1 MKNDQVEHH
10 YQHHVFFCLN
20 VREDGAQC
28 CTDYGAEAMF
38 NHMKAT
44 IKKLKLNGKGRV
56 RINRAGCFDRCSEGP
71 LMVIYPEA
79 VWYHFIDEQD
89 IDEIIESHILNGNV
103 VERLVA

>member
-1 MKNDQVEHH
+1 MNSNEVENH

-44 IKKLKLNGKGRV
+44 IKKLKLNGKGKV

-79 VWYHFIDEQD
+79 VWYHFVDEQD
-89 IDEIIESHILNGNV
+89 IDEIIESHILNGKV